1 MTLLAQIE
9 AVLEAVDF
17 PVESI
22 KPVWRERTLKV
33 ILAFAGLTPR
43 QTLADAA
50 GWGEKDH
57 RLIRSRELIE
67 LLNAHWGEVISRGGY
82 DIVRRESVKFLQA
95 AGIVLKNPDQP
106 SRAPNSPATGYALSP
121 EFAELL
127 RSFGTESWD
136 FELRRFIQQAGSLR
150 AAFRKHRDME
160 MVPVMLPDGVEV
172 QLSPGRHNILQ
183 AKIIEEF
190 LPRYMPGCEL
200 VYLGDAEDRALVRN
214 DALAAEA
221 GFFALDHQ
229 HLPDII
235 VFDRR
240 RSWLTI
246 IEAVDASGHLTALR
260 MRELK
265 ALLVDAR
272 YPQVFVSAF
281 LTYKVFSRFAAEL
294 AWETE
299 AWIAEHPTHLI
310 HFDGKRYLGP
320 YE

>member
-1 MTLLAQIE
+1 MTLLAQVE
-9 AVLEAVDF
+9 TVLEAIDF
-17 PVESI
+17 PIESI

-33 ILAFAGLTPR
+33 VLAFAELTPGR
-43 QTLADAA
+43 TLADAK
-50 GWGEKDH
+50 GWGDADH

-67 LLNAHWGEVISRGGY
+67 LLNNGWGEAISRGGY

-95 AGIVLKNPDQP
+95 AGIVLKNPDDP
-106 SRAPNSPATGYALSP
+106 SRAPNSPLTGYALSP
-121 EFAELL
+121 EFAKLL
-127 RSFGTESWD
+127 RSFGAADWD
-136 FELRRFIQQAGSLR
+136 SELGRFIQRAGSLR
-150 AAFRKHRDME
+150 AIFRKHREME
-160 MVPVMLPDGVEV
+160 MTPVVLPDGVEV
-172 QLSPGRHNILQ
+172 QLSPGRHNVLQ
-183 AKIIEEF
+183 ARVIEEF

-200 VYLGDAEDRALVRN
+200 VYLGDAEDRTLFRN
-214 DALAAEA
+214 DALAAEV

-229 HLPDII
+229 HLPDIV

>member
-1 MTLLAQIE
+1 MSPLRQIE
-9 AVLEAVDF
+9 SVLESVDF
-17 PVESI
+17 PLESI
-22 KPVWRERTLKV
+22 KSVWRERTLKIV
-33 ILAFAGLTPR
+33 LAFAGLTPN
-43 QTLADAA
+43 QTLADAT
-50 GWGEKDH
+50 GWGDGDH

-67 LLNAHWGEVISRGGY
+67 LLNANWGETISRGSY

-95 AGIVLKNPDQP
+95 AGIVLKNPDEP

-121 EFAELL
+121 EFARLL
-127 RSFGTESWD
+127 RSFGAASWQS
-136 FELRRFIQQAGSLR
+136 ELKHFLQQAGSLR

-160 MVPVMLPDGVEV
+160 MVPVLLPDGVEV
-172 QLSPGRHNILQ
+172 RLSPGRHNILQ

-200 VYLGDAEDRALVRN
+200 VYLGDAEDRTLVRN
-214 DALAAEA
+214 DDLAAEV
-221 GFFALDHQ
+221 GFFNLDHQ
-229 HLPDII
+229 HLPDVI
-235 VFDRR
+235 VFDRQ

-260 MRELK
+260 MGELK

-281 LTYKVFSRFAAEL
+281 LTYKVFSKFAAEL

>member
-1 MTLLAQIE
+1 MTLLAQVGS
-9 AVLEAVDF
+9 VLDAVDF
-17 PVESI
+17 PMESI

-33 ILAFAGLTPR
+33 VLAFAGITPSR
-43 QTLADAA
+43 TLADAT
-50 GWGEKDH
+50 GWDDADH
-57 RLIRSRELIE
+57 QLIRSRELIE
-67 LLNAHWGEVISRGGY
+67 LLNADWGEAISRGGY

-121 EFAELL
+121 EFAILL
-127 RSFGTESWD
+127 RSFGTASWEFD
-136 FELRRFIQQAGSLR
+136 LRQFIQQAGSLR

-160 MVPVMLPDGVEV
+160 MVPVVLPDGVEV
-172 QLSPGRHNILQ
+172 QLSPGRHNTLQ
-183 AKIIEEF
+183 ARIIEEF

-200 VYLGDAEDRALVRN
+200 VYLGDAENRTLARN
-214 DALAAEA
+214 DELAAEV

-265 ALLVDAR
+265 ALLVGAR

-281 LTYKVFSRFAAEL
+281 LTYKVFSKFASEL